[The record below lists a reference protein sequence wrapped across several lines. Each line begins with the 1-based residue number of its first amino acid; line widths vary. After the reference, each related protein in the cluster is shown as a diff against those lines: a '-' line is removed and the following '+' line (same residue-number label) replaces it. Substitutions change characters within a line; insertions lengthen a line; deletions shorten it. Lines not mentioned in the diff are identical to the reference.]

1 MSNKDASIVA
11 NKIVRNLEDLVDE
24 AGVRPL
30 DLRWISEV
38 ILYSWSFTETFDPIL
53 KTPEVLIDTSAVRSK
68 PETGFEGLEEL
79 LAGAYRLKDITMNPY
94 QFCIIWADGSEMT
107 TKLVLDSN
115 GEIATSQLY
124 KVGQY
129 TPILELK
136 NQSGLEKNNQKW
148 ADIWS
153 QLQRVDWK
161 KRDMPN
167 IPL

>member
-1 MSNKDASIVA
+1 MNSNDASLLA

-24 AGVRPL
+24 AGMKPL

-38 ILYSWSFTETFDPIL
+38 ILYSWSITESFDPL
-53 KTPEVLIDTSAVRSK
+53 LQAPEVLIDTSAVKSK
-68 PETGFEGLEEL
+68 PKTGLEGLEEL
-79 LAGAYRLKDITMNPY
+79 LAGAYKSKDITMNPY
-94 QFCIIWADGSEMT
+94 QFCIIWADGSEMI

-136 NQSGLEKNNQKW
+136 NQPGLEKNNQRW
-148 ADIWS
+148 AEIWS
-153 QLQRVDWK
+153 QLQRADWK
-161 KRDMPN
+161 KSNTPN